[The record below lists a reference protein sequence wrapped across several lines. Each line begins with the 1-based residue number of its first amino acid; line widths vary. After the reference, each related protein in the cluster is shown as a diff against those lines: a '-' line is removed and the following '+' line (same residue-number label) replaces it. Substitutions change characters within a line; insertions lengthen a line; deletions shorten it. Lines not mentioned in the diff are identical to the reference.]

1 MPKAIFTTEAEQDLG
16 RIVDYIAQDSVLA
29 ALSWLEEMRAV
40 CDLIATQPGI
50 GQPMQTNRFG
60 DVRRHVTGNY
70 LIYYQPHGSTVS
82 IARVVHGAREQDRLI

>member
-1 MPKAIFTTEAEQDLG
+1 
-16 RIVDYIAQDSVLA
+16 
-29 ALSWLEEMRAV
+29 
-40 CDLIATQPGI
+40 
-50 GQPMQTNRFG
+50 MQTNRFG